1 VPGERFILIG
11 RLTGAHGIRGG
22 LKLISY
28 AESLDVFA
36 AGCPIRALG
45 ANGEEAVYEVREV
58 RPQGRGAVLFL
69 TGITHRS
76 QAEALAG
83 CDLFIDKATLPP
95 LAEGTYYWAD
105 LIGLEVVSVG
115 GRLLGRL
122 KAIFETGSN
131 DVYVVKGAGREIL
144 VPALKSVVKAVDLTA
159 RRMEVDLPEGLDQE

>member
-11 RLTGAHGIRGG
+11 RLVGAHGMRGG

-28 AESLDVFA
+28 AESLDIFTT
-36 AGCPIRALG
+36 GLPIRAVG
-45 ANGEEAVYEVREV
+45 ANGKEIVYEVSEV

-76 QAEALAG
+76 QAEAMAG
-83 CDLFIDKATLPP
+83 CDLFIDRAVLPA

-105 LIGLEVVSVG
+105 LIGLEVVSVD
-115 GRLLGRL
+115 GRFLGRL
-122 KAIFETGSN
+122 ESIFETGSN
-131 DVYVVKGAGREIL
+131 DVYVVKGAAREIL

>member
-1 VPGERFILIG
+1 MSGERFILIG
-11 RLTGAHGIRGG
+11 RLVGAHGIRGG

-28 AESLDVFA
+28 AESLEVFA
-36 AGCPIRALG
+36 PGCPLRARD
-45 ANGEEAVYEVREV
+45 ANGEEAVYEVSEA

-69 TGITHRS
+69 SGITHRS

-83 CDLFIDKATLPP
+83 WDLFIDKATLPA

-105 LIGLEVVSVG
+105 LIGLEVVSVD

-122 KAIFETGSN
+122 ESIFATGSN

-144 VPALKSVVKAVDLTA
+144 VPALRSVVKAVDLTA